1 MKATFFEQK
10 LQLMA
15 CVKAW
20 SLNECRKEAVKES
33 VSLSVRKEAAWVER
47 LATGGTMSTSANSL
61 SSTASGTLGGSA
73 VEKAYNMLPN
83 MLPNGQLL
91 FSSSIFD
98 LINNND

>member
-1 MKATFFEQK
+1 
-10 LQLMA
+10 
-15 CVKAW
+15 
-20 SLNECRKEAVKES
+20 
-33 VSLSVRKEAAWVER
+33 
-47 LATGGTMSTSANSL
+47 MSTSANSL